1 MIYSRNEMRAAI
13 DEYVLND
20 RHRMLLQLKL
30 VEGMTY
36 EAAAEAA
43 HYSTQHAKRLCAKWK
58 PVLLRLL

>member
-36 EAAAEAA
+36 G
-43 HYSTQHAKRLCAKWK
+43 LCRKVVFVIWY
-58 PVLLRLL
+58 R